1 MVYGIFRL
9 IAPIG
14 ASRALNV
21 TKFGFLKYLPLEM
34 ELPRWRLTK
43 NFRCWKISFAG

>member
-9 IAPIG
+9 IA
-14 ASRALNV
+14 LEC
-21 TKFGFLKYLPLEM
+21 LKPFIFEM

-43 NFRCWKISFAG
+43 NFRCWKTSFAG